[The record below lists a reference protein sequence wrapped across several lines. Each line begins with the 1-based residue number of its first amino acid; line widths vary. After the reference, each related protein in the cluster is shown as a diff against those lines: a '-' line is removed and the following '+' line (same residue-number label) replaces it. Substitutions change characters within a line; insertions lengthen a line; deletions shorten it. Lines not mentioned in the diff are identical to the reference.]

1 MSSTRSQKT
10 LFSDKLLLAYLALL
24 LWLPVSIAGNRP
36 LAWALAQTI
45 AATITLAWLIQYLRA
60 RRQIPETCRQAW
72 PFLALLAAWCL
83 YVTLQLVPLP
93 PSLVEWLSPQAAWV
107 HGLTFHP
114 DISGH
119 WITLSV
125 DPHSTGISL
134 QKSIGY
140 FFASLLVLLLAS
152 GHKQITW
159 LAGAL
164 VVAGLIQVGIG
175 FFGLQQHSSLYAAE
189 VNASFANR
197 NHLANYLTLCIAA
210 GLGLLLA
217 KMNNSTPSDWRGSLR
232 RAIDWLMS
240 DKMRLRFALL
250 LMAITIVLTRSRMG
264 NVAFFSSMLIA
275 GVLTLALARQ
285 RRRGL
290 VVLVSSIV
298 VIDMIFIGSMV
309 GIERVAQRLED
320 TSLVAETRDEV
331 ARDTIEYWR
340 DFPLTGSGLGSFYV
354 TFPRYKHGDVSLF
367 YKRAHNDYLQF
378 AAETGVI
385 GVLLLGCMMFLSIG
399 IATRTLH
406 RRHDPLALGIS
417 FALVMSSAA
426 VLIHASVEF
435 NLQTYANA
443 ATFCVVLA
451 MGWVAANLPRR
462 RVADVAIPSPPPSK
476 RMAATAAI
484 LGLIAY
490 IVWTLSTAGADL
502 INRSNTQFLTEWTD
516 NGVAKADTVRAVM
529 RRQIDAIHLAPND
542 AQAKILLARL
552 AWWQLQVTE
561 DRPDPA
567 KVYDQML
574 YALLDATRDNP
585 GLGSAWASVATVRHF
600 QRNYDGLFEAALS
613 NTNQLTPWEP
623 HIQQAVTRVGLSGWE
638 DLATPKQRQ
647 IVIDTIKRGLQS
659 DAGAIQQRLKQSGR
673 MQEICRLLEDTDSTG
688 CDPET

>member
-1 MSSTRSQKT
+1 MSSTRIQKT

-24 LWLPVSIAGNRP
+24 LWLPVSIASNRP
-36 LAWALAQTI
+36 LAWALAQTV
-45 AATITLAWLIQYLRA
+45 AAIVTLAWLIQYLRA
-60 RRQIPETCRQAW
+60 RRQIPETCRRAW
-72 PFLALLAAWCL
+72 PFLTLLAAWCL
-83 YVTLQLVPLP
+83 WVALQLVPLP

-107 HGLTFHP
+107 HSLTFHP
-114 DISGH
+114 GISGH

-125 DPHSTGISL
+125 DPHSTSLSL
-134 QKSIGY
+134 QKSVGY
-140 FFASLLVLLLAS
+140 FLTSLLALLLAN

-164 VVAGLIQVGIG
+164 VMAGLIQVGIG

-217 KMNNSTPSDWRGSLR
+217 KMDNSTPGDWRGSLR
-232 RAIDWLMS
+232 HAIDWLMS
-240 DKMRLRFALL
+240 GKMRLRFSLL

-275 GVLTLALARQ
+275 GVLTLALTRQ

-290 VVLVSSIV
+290 VILVSSIV
-298 VIDMIFIGSMV
+298 AIDIVVIGSMV

-340 DFPLTGSGLGSFYV
+340 DFPLTGSGLGSFSV

-385 GVLLLGCMMFLSIG
+385 GVLLLGCMILLSIG
-399 IATRTLH
+399 IAIRTLH

-417 FALVMSSAA
+417 FAVVMSGAA
-426 VLIHASVEF
+426 VLIHATVEF

-462 RVADVAIPSPPPSK
+462 RGTDAAIATPPPRK
-476 RMAATAAI
+476 RLTAAAA
-484 LGLIAY
+484 LLALVVY
-490 IVWTLSTAGADL
+490 VAWTLSTAGADL
-502 INRSNTQFLTEWTD
+502 INRSNTQFLAGWTD
-516 NGVAKADTVRAVM
+516 KGVAKADTVRAVM
-529 RRQIDAIHLAPND
+529 RRQIDAIHLAPHD

-552 AWWQLQVTE
+552 AWWQLRVSE
-561 DRPDPA
+561 DRPDSE

-585 GLGSAWASVATVRHF
+585 GLGSVWASVATVRHF
-600 QRNYDGLFEAALS
+600 QRHYDGLFEAALS

-623 HIQQAVTRVGLSGWE
+623 HIQQAITRIGLGAWE
-638 DLATPKQRQ
+638 NLATPTQRQ
-647 IVIDTIKRGLQS
+647 IVIDTIARGLRS
-659 DAGAIQQRLKQSGR
+659 NATAIKHLLKQSGR
-673 MQEICRLLEDTDSTG
+673 AQEICKLLDDPDSTA
-688 CDPET
+688 CDPES